1 MRLFKSYAPFLCLL
15 RGEPVERVKQIKK
28 PSLMLQVLIGA
39 LLGVLIGYFS
49 PVFGSEVEFLGTLFM
64 NFIQMIIVPLIFPLI
79 VLAIVEISKAKRFGN
94 VALKSFGYFFIVT
107 TTLIIFTLL
116 LGKWTS
122 VGSGFLVDSVSTE
135 AIDGIANSIDFKTF
149 LLSIIPSNIVQAF
162 ADGNLLP
169 IIFFGIFLGI
179 SLVAIGEKA
188 EPIVQLLNAWSE
200 AMFKMVNYAIALA
213 PIGVFGFLAYDVATY
228 GIDNL
233 VSLGQF
239 VFWTYVAYA
248 IVAFVIYP
256 IIGWMFKV
264 PYFPLM
270 KETGDLSLL
279 AFSTGSSSVVLPSL
293 IDRLKKFGV
302 SESVASFV
310 TPLGYSFNLGGAAV
324 YISMAVM
331 FVVNLYDA
339 SLNLTDF
346 IALTLFLTIISK
358 SIAAVPSGA
367 VVVLLASATQLGLPA
382 QGVAL
387 LVSVDF
393 FVNAGRTA
401 LNVVGNA
408 LAPVIIAKSEG
419 QFEATTAS
427 QKMEPTKTIVENQ

>member
-1 MRLFKSYAPFLCLL
+1 MD
-15 RGEPVERVKQIKK
+15 RVKRMKK
-28 PSLMLQVLIGA
+28 PNLMIQVVIGA
-39 LLGVLIGYFS
+39 ALGILAGYLS
-49 PVFGSEVEFLGTLFM
+49 PAFGVEVEFLGTLFM

-79 VLAIVEISKAKRFGN
+79 VLAIVDISKAKRFGT
-94 VALKSFGYFFIVT
+94 VALKSFSYFFIVT
-107 TTLIIFTLL
+107 TALIVFTLL
-116 LGKWTS
+116 LGKWS
-122 VGSGFLVDSVSTE
+122 NVGSGFLVDSVSTE
-135 AIDGIANSIDFKTF
+135 AIEGIANSIDFKTF
-149 LLSIIPSNIVQAF
+149 ILSIIPSNIVQAF
-162 ADGNLLP
+162 AEGNLLP
-169 IIFFGIFLGI
+169 IIFFGIFLGM
-179 SLVAIGEKA
+179 SLVAIGEKS
-188 EPIVQLLNAWSE
+188 EPIVSLLTAWSE
-200 AMFKMVNYAIALA
+200 AMFKMVNYAISLA

-239 VFWTYVAYA
+239 VFWAYVAYA

-256 IIGWMFKV
+256 IVGWVFKV
-264 PYFPLM
+264 PYFSLM

-302 SESVASFV
+302 SEAVASFV

-339 SLNLTDF
+339 TLNVADF
-346 IALTLFLTIISK
+346 IALTVFLTIISK

-408 LAPVIIAKSEG
+408 LAPVIIAKTEG
-419 QFEATTAS
+419 QFEPAETS
-427 QKMEPTKTIVENQ
+427 QQMDSIKKMVEQQ